1 MKNSLRLLLAILLVA
16 VVVPLIASQRG
27 GAAQDGGQPSQGQ
40 AAKFRRASKP
50 VHDRYIVVLKRETP
64 GEEVE
69 ATANEL
75 IAEHGGHADHIYR
88 HAIKGFSM
96 QMSEAAAI
104 ALSRSPKVEYVQEDG
119 QANTSKSEA
128 TTNWNLDR
136 IDTRTN
142 RNDSYYYPNVESGAG
157 VNAYIIDSGINTSHR
172 EWAKPDGTGNRA
184 TLDVDFVSW
193 DGGGTDC
200 TGHGTSVAGIVGGRT
215 FGVAKGVRLH
225 GVRVFGCANWTFT
238 SNIIAGV
245 DWVTQHHVKPA
256 VANLSLEIVATPVTG
271 IDWGLEDAIRG
282 SIAAGVSY
290 VVAAGNQSIDVKD
303 VDPARIPE
311 VLTVAATDFFD
322 RRTTFTDFG
331 PGVDLFAPGQA
342 IISASNVDRDGN
354 GVFDDATDQMA
365 GTSLSTAHVTG
376 TVARFL
382 QVNPGA
388 TPAAV
393 HGAVVNSAT
402 RSDVTDPGPGTP
414 NRMLYADI
422 RNTKL
427 NQVTVS
433 MPESQAGVN
442 SGIDVGPDLWLGFTA
457 SGEIS
462 SGWPFTGNNGPQ
474 GWNSRESDYWFP
486 LASARPFSLLGI
498 LNDQNFYIGSS
509 NSTSDQFTFTQRL
522 RLKINDDIHGD
533 GSGAFSCQ
541 IEVWKH
547 LPDASAD
554 FIDQNVPT
562 MMLPG
567 QTAQVTITMKNVGD
581 SSWFT
586 NQGIK
591 LGAEGDTMIWGLNR
605 APLTPDGV
613 APNGQAV
620 FTFNI
625 TAPSTPGTYNFQW
638 RMLQEGVQRFG
649 DVTPNVPITVL
660 APSNQAQFISQTVK
674 TTMTAGEFSTV
685 SITMK
690 NVGNTTWTAGS
701 AYRLGSQ
708 NPQDNMTWGL
718 NRVVLPNDVP
728 PGATV
733 TFTFDVFSPAK
744 SGTYNFQWRMV
755 RDGVE
760 WFGPQTPNVSVSVKP
775 PPCARC

>member
-1 MKNSLRLLLAILLVA
+1 MKNSLRLILAMSLVT
-16 VVVPLIASQRG
+16 VVVPLIAWHRG
-27 GAAQDGGQPSQGQ
+27 SAAQAPATQ
-40 AAKFRRASKP
+40 AQADKFRRAAKP

-64 GEEVE
+64 GDEVE

-75 IAEHGGHADHIYR
+75 TAKHGGNVDHIYT

-96 QMSEAAAI
+96 QTSEAAAM
-104 ALSRSPKVEYVQEDG
+104 ALSRNPKVEYVEEDG
-119 QANTSKSEA
+119 EASSSKSEA

-136 IDTRTN
+136 IDTRTA
-142 RNDSYYYPNVESGAG
+142 RNGSYYFPNVENGAG
-157 VNAYIIDSGINTSHR
+157 VNAYIIDSGINTAHR
-172 EWAKPDGTGNRA
+172 EWANPDGSGNRA

-200 TGHGTSVAGIVGGRT
+200 TGHGTAVAGIVGGRT
-215 FGVAKGVRLH
+215 LGVAKGVRLH
-225 GVRVFGCANWTFT
+225 GVRVFGCANWTLVST
-238 SNIIAGV
+238 IIAGV

-256 VANLSLEIVATPVTG
+256 VANLSLEITVTPFTG

-303 VDPARIPE
+303 MTPARIPE
-311 VLTVAATDFFD
+311 VLTVAASDFFD

-331 PGVDLFAPGQA
+331 PGVDLFAPGEA

-354 GVFDDATDQMA
+354 GVFDDATDLMN

-376 TVARFL
+376 AVARFL

-393 HGAVVNSAT
+393 HGAVVNSAS
-402 RSDVTDPGPGTP
+402 RFQVSDPGPGTP

-427 NQVTVS
+427 NQVTLS
-433 MPESQAGVN
+433 MPESAAGVN
-442 SGIDVGPDLWLGFTA
+442 SGIDVGPDLWLGLTG
-457 SGEIS
+457 SGEIW
-462 SGWPFTGNNGPQ
+462 SGWPLTGNNGPQ
-474 GWNSRESDYWFP
+474 GWNSRNSDAWFP
-486 LASARPFSLLGI
+486 LPSARPFSLIGN
-498 LNDQNFYIGSS
+498 LNDQNFYIGTS
-509 NSTSDQFTFTQRL
+509 NSTSDQFPFTQRL
-522 RLKINDDIHGD
+522 RLMINDDIHGD

-554 FIDQNVPT
+554 FVDQTVPT
-562 MMLPG
+562 MVLAG
-567 QTAQVTITMKNVGD
+567 QTVPVTITMKNVGD
-581 SSWFT
+581 FSWFV
-586 NQGIK
+586 NQGFK
-591 LGAEGDTMIWGLNR
+591 LGAEGDSMIWGLNR
-605 APLTPDGV
+605 APLTADV
-613 APNGQAV
+613 MPNGQTA

-649 DVTPNVPITVL
+649 DVTPNTAITVL
-660 APSNQAQFISQTVK
+660 AASNQAQFISQSVK
-674 TTMTAGEFSTV
+674 SVMTASEFTTV

-690 NVGNTTWTAGS
+690 NVGNTTWRTGS
-701 AYRLGSQ
+701 NYWLGSQ
-708 NPQDNMTWGL
+708 NAPDNMTWGL

-733 TFTFDVFSPAK
+733 TFTFDVIAPAK

-755 RDGVE
+755 QDGVE
-760 WFGPQTPNVSVSVKP
+760 WFGPQTPNVLVSVKP
-775 PPCARC
+775 PACARC